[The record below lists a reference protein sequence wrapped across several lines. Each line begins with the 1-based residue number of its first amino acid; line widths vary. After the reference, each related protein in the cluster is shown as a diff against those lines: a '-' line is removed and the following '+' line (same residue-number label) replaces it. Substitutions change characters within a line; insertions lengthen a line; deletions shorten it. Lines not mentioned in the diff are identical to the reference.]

1 MINKSQALCGLYFFS
16 LYFSTPFPKK
26 RAPPGHCS
34 LDTFSLGL
42 REGVHNG
49 GACIDQQTPLALH
62 SSKHHGDTCAGWA
75 TLCVGMQVHFPLL
88 YFLNH
93 HEESQHFGVWG
104 VPSPLWQTFRPRR
117 MSGHK
122 PGPRC
127 YRHLLQQ
134 MLLMSATMTNRPPM
148 PQFAPTASR
157 NIGRK
162 LSGCFVYLAKVA
174 MALPWLIS

>member
-1 MINKSQALCGLYFFS
+1 MACIFS
-16 LYFSTPFPKK
+16 ACIFSTPFPKK
-26 RAPPGHCS
+26 KSPARPLLFGYFLIGPG
-34 LDTFSLGL
+34 

-49 GACIDQQTPLALH
+49 GACMDQQTPL
-62 SSKHHGDTCAGWA
+62 
-75 TLCVGMQVHFPLL
+75 VGMQVHFPLL